1 MLIDIEETSEALV
14 CHLAG
19 NMEQHTAH
27 EFRAAVASLPATARV
42 VFELSS
48 VPFVDSSGLGALIGA
63 VRRIREMS
71 GDVVVCAPRTSV
83 ARVFGMVGL
92 PRIVPV
98 LPSLE
103 EAAGYFSDPVG
114 A

>member
-1 MLIDIEETSEALV
+1 MLISIEQTGEALV
-14 CHLAG
+14 CRLAG
-19 NMEQHTAH
+19 NLEQHTAP
-27 EFRAAVASLPATARV
+27 ELRSAVAGLPATGRV

-63 VRRIREMS
+63 VRRIREM
-71 GDVVVCAPRTSV
+71 GGEVVLCAPRPSV
-83 ARVFGMVGL
+83 DRVLKMVGL

-98 LPSLE
+98 LPALGDVTSF
-103 EAAGYFSDPVG
+103 FSDPVV

>member
-1 MLIDIEETSEALV
+1 MLISIEETNEALV
-14 CHLAG
+14 CRLAG
-19 NMEQHTAH
+19 NLEQHTAP
-27 EFRAAVASLPATARV
+27 EFRGAVAGLPATERV

-63 VRRIREMS
+63 VRRIREMG
-71 GDVVVCAPRTSV
+71 GDVVLCAPRPSV
-83 ARVFGMVGL
+83 DRVLKMVGL

-98 LPSLE
+98 LPTLADVASFL
-103 EAAGYFSDPVG
+103 SDAVV